1 MTTEQTTP
9 EQTATTTETTQT
21 APGADTSLLG
31 GQAVEQTQTEGGQQ
45 TTTQTATPETITADS
60 YAVADIEG
68 FNFDEFKAIDE
79 NKAFLERAAEAGI
92 TNDQMKF
99 VLGEYNQIIPSVME
113 QMSQFQADT
122 CKETLQAEWGTETQ
136 ANLGLAMKA
145 ALAAGLTKDSIEA
158 DPTIGNNP
166 AVIKVLAHFG
176 KQLGED
182 SSLQNTQPSGGEDI
196 QQLMRSEAYS
206 NPKHPDH
213 ARVTTQVSQ
222 WYAKQYQE

>member
-21 APGADTSLLG
+21 APGTDTSLL
-31 GQAVEQTQTEGGQQ
+31 GGQQ
-45 TTTQTATPETITADS
+45 TTTQTATPDPITADS

-113 QMSQFQADT
+113 QMSQLQTDT
-122 CKETLQAEWGTETQ
+122 CKETLQAEWGAETQ

-145 ALAAGLTKDSIEA
+145 AQAAGLSPDDINN
-158 DPTIGNNP
+158 PTVGNNP
-166 AVIKVLAHFG
+166 AVIKILAHFG

-206 NPKHPDH
+206 NPNHPDH
-213 ARVTTQVSQ
+213 SRVTTQVSQ

>member
-21 APGADTSLLG
+21 APGTDTSLLG

-45 TTTQTATPETITADS
+45 TTTQTATPDPITADS

-113 QMSQFQADT
+113 QMSQLQTDT
-122 CKETLQAEWGTETQ
+122 CKETLQAEWGAETQ

-145 ALAAGLTKDSIEA
+145 AQAAGLSPDDINN
-158 DPTIGNNP
+158 PTVGNNP
-166 AVIKVLAHFG
+166 AVIKILAHFG

-182 SSLQNTQPSGGEDI
+182 TSPQNTQPSGGEDI

>member
-1 MTTEQTTP
+1 MTTEQTQTP

-21 APGADTSLLG
+21 ATGTETSLLG
-31 GQAVEQTQTEGGQQ
+31 GQPVETQTNGGQQ
-45 TTTQTATPETITADS
+45 ATTQTATPEPITADS

-79 NKAFLERAAEAGI
+79 NKAFLDRAAEAGI

-99 VLGEYNQIIPSVME
+99 VLGEYSQIIPSVME
-113 QMSQFQADT
+113 QMSQLQTDS
-122 CKETLQAEWGTETQ
+122 CKETLQAEWGAETQ

-145 ALAAGLTKDSIEA
+145 AQAAGLSPDDINN
-158 DPTIGNNP
+158 PTVGNNP

-182 SSLQNTQPSGGEDI
+182 TSLQNTQPSGGEDI
-196 QQLMRSEAYS
+196 QQLMRSEAYGNS
-206 NPKHPDH
+206 KHPDH
-213 ARVTTQVSQ
+213 ARVITQVSQ